1 MKTCAAFYHH
11 TNLRAGNRIFP
22 CCRFKSPV
30 GKFDGNVSKILTSSA
45 YENLRNTDVSKLP
58 GCAKCMHEE
67 SNGKESLRQWFNK
80 SYDTE
85 SVELEYLEIGFDN
98 ICNAACDGCWSEF
111 SHTWSKIENP
121 NAPSKSHII
130 SSTEILD
137 IPNTVKEILFLGGEP
152 LMTNRHKRMLQ
163 MVKDLS
169 NVSVTYNTNG
179 SFLLDNETIKILNK
193 CKTVKFILS
202 IDGYGDLN
210 EKVRKNCSWASVLEF
225 INQIQSTDFDL
236 EIHTVVH
243 KNNWHGLQDLEEFI
257 SANNLNWRTNILTHP
272 NRLDIAN
279 CNNREKI
286 LDYIKNLNIPNKEYI
301 INHIKESLIE
311 NINA

>member
-1 MKTCAAFYHH
+1 LKTCAAFYHH

-22 CCRFKSPV
+22 CCRFKSPI
-30 GKFDGNVSKILTSSA
+30 GNFNGNVSTILTSSA
-45 YENLRNTDVSKLP
+45 YENLRNTDVSELS

-80 SYDTE
+80 SYDTD
-85 SVELEYLEIGFDN
+85 SIGLEYLEIGFDN

-111 SHTWSKIENP
+111 SHTWSKIEKP
-121 NAPSKSHII
+121 NASSKSHII

-137 IPNTVKEILFLGGEP
+137 IPDTVKEILFLGGEP

-169 NVSVTYNTNG
+169 IMTITYNTNG
-179 SFLLDNETIKILNK
+179 SFLLDDATVKILNK

-202 IDGYGDLN
+202 IDGYGELN
-210 EKVRKNCSWASVLEF
+210 EKVRKNCTWESVLKF

-243 KNNWHGLQDLEEFI
+243 KNNWHGLQDLQEFI
-257 SANNLNWRTNILTHP
+257 SANNLNWRTNILTYP
-272 NRLDIAN
+272 NHLDIAN
-279 CNNREKI
+279 CDNKEKI
-286 LDYIKNLNIPNKEYI
+286 LDYIKNLNIPNKEYV

-311 NINA
+311 NINT